1 MKKIILE
8 NKKFTQD
15 YWVTEDGKV
24 FNKTSGKWLVGDF
37 SSSYHRYTLKTDCGS
52 LKVLAHRLVLKTF
65 NPIENMDNLE
75 VNHIDGNKLNNLV
88 SNLEWVTRKENMI
101 HAKENGL
108 LIKTLEQKIKMR
120 SLTEE
125 DADEIIQLLL
135 ENKLSIPQ
143 IAAQYGVHKETI
155 SRINRKIS
163 WIEKTKDVIFPVKQ
177 DKSIG
182 KHSLSEKQATEV
194 IKLLKEKKTRQEIA
208 NLFNVSV
215 TTIARIKQGKTWTEL
230 PR

>member
-24 FNKTSGKWLVGDF
+24 FNKTSSKWLVGDF

-125 DADEIIQLLL
+125 DADEVIQLLL

-163 WIEKTKDVIFPVKQ
+163 WTEKTKDVIFPVKQ

-182 KHSLSEKQATEV
+182 KHSLSEKQAIEV